1 MMGLIIHPKV
11 AEEVAD
17 AAKWYREID
26 PELALRFL
34 AEVYEAIRKA
44 REIPLSFRIIEHPY
58 PRVLCETFPYR
69 VVFEIMEEMQSVQI
83 VSVIH
88 QMRRPDSCKEGL
100 E

>member
-1 MMGLIIHPKV
+1 MTGLIIHPKV

-34 AEVYEAIRKA
+34 DEVYEAIRKA
-44 REIPLSFRIIEHPY
+44 REMPCMFRFIESPFR
-58 PRVLCETFPYR
+58 RVLCDTFPYR
-69 VVFEIMEEMQSVQI
+69 IVFEMIEEMQAVHI

-88 QMRRPDSCKEGL
+88 QMRHPDHWKGGL
-100 E
+100 